1 MATVAAPTATAIPA
15 APWSGTRTRPRATQ
29 TATPTKLLTSGR
41 MRWPVISTIGVA
53 GPTIASAA
61 RAATRM

>member
-1 MATVAAPTATAIPA
+1 
-15 APWSGTRTRPRATQ
+15 
-29 TATPTKLLTSGR
+29 

-61 RAATRM
+61 RAATRMTSKGSAAIASGR